1 MPVYLFLENFA
12 PYVMHGWGVEL
23 NTDTRVSLHV
33 CYQVA
38 SFCKSE
44 SSKCLSRRSDG
55 ILYKAKQAAHK
66 KNSIWLGS
74 ISINGL
80 TFISWQ

>member
-1 MPVYLFLENFA
+1 MPVSLFLENFA

-38 SFCKSE
+38 SFCKNE
-44 SSKCLSRRSDG
+44 SSKCLSRRPDEF
-55 ILYKAKQAAHK
+55 LYKAKQAAHK
-66 KNSIWLGS
+66 KKLHLGS